1 MPHVYRV
8 IALGLIAMTAVSAQN
23 MGAGP
28 GNPPA
33 GSGMSSGNSL
43 PQSTGGQSGDG
54 RLPVFLSGT
63 VMFAGGAGPADNIP
77 IQRVCGGTA
86 RTVAYTNGKGQF
98 SFQWGSSTGLL
109 PDAGDPGPAPNRRT
123 GDLSGDTYRGG
134 SALGMSVTL
143 GCELIAGAPGYRPA
157 RVDLSG
163 HRAGDDSDVGM
174 MVLHR
179 IASVE
184 GTSVSVTSLSAPK
197 DARKAWEK
205 GVRLLRSPRASDM
218 AAAEKELEKAVAVY
232 PRYANAWADLGRV
245 RMRRQE
251 TDAARDAFLKAID
264 ADSKL
269 VEPYIEL
276 GDMAA
281 HRMQWTDAA
290 RYLDRALALDP
301 VDYPRLW
308 LAAGLAD
315 YRVNNFDRAER
326 NAREALKISAPIE
339 DPAASRLL
347 GYVLLQKQDYAGAD
361 EAFRV
366 YLRLVPNAD
375 DRSDIEARLGQVNAH
390 LQ

>member
-1 MPHVYRV
+1 
-8 IALGLIAMTAVSAQN
+8 
-23 MGAGP
+23 
-28 GNPPA
+28 
-33 GSGMSSGNSL
+33 
-43 PQSTGGQSGDG
+43 
-54 RLPVFLSGT
+54 
-63 VMFAGGAGPADNIP
+63 
-77 IQRVCGGTA
+77 
-86 RTVAYTNGKGQF
+86 
-98 SFQWGSSTGLL
+98 
-109 PDAGDPGPAPNRRT
+109 
-123 GDLSGDTYRGG
+123 
-134 SALGMSVTL
+134 
-143 GCELIAGAPGYRPA
+143 
-157 RVDLSG
+157 
-163 HRAGDDSDVGM
+163 
-174 MVLHR
+174 
-179 IASVE
+179 
-184 GTSVSVTSLSAPK
+184 
-197 DARKAWEK
+197 
-205 GVRLLRSPRASDM
+205 
-218 AAAEKELEKAVAVY
+218 
-232 PRYANAWADLGRV
+232 
-245 RMRRQE
+245 
-251 TDAARDAFLKAID
+251 
-264 ADSKL
+264 